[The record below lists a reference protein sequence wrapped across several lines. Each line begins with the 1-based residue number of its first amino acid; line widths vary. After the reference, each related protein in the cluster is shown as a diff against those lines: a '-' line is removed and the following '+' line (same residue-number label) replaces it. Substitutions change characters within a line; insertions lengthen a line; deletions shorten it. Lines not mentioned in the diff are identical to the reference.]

1 MRQHRH
7 HPASQGGKW
16 IRQKRRLEIYCRDGM
31 ACRYCHIG
39 IESGIVLT
47 LDHVVP
53 VSDGGTN
60 CTDNL
65 ITACHV
71 CNSKRGNASID
82 IWCEFIGIDVES
94 IYHQL
99 SIDTTPYRAE
109 ALSLIARRGS
119 YGEVMSH
126 CRNNK

>member
-7 HPASQGGKW
+7 HPASHGGKW

-31 ACRYCHIG
+31 SCRYCG
-39 IESGIVLT
+39 VGVESGIILT

-60 CTDNL
+60 RTDNL
-65 ITACHV
+65 ITACSP
-71 CNSKRGNASID
+71 CNSRRGAMSID
-82 IWCEFIGIDVES
+82 VWCKSIGIDVES
-94 IYHQL
+94 IYCQL
-99 SIDTTPYRAE
+99 ALDTTPYRIEAE
-109 ALSLIARRGS
+109 SLIARRGS